1 MTVNLRLSL
10 AIFSLGFA
18 IEGAGALYSFAT
30 HSSQLP
36 GGTLLLFVSPAFTVL
51 GLLFLFIG
59 RHEWSELHR
68 RRVRHAHGAFGLVV
82 LLLILA
88 AAPVAYFGLVA
99 PPGDT
104 PPWAAFLFGGAVA
117 GFLFFSYVTYALV
130 VFHLVGGGGKA
141 AVGLAVLW
149 SAVIGAEVGAVLAG
163 QFGTF
168 LLAVRARSLSVAG
181 VAAPVSFELSLLFG
195 AYFLFLA
202 AFLDAHRR
210 VAGSQPTGAPPVM
223 PSGS

>member
-10 AIFSLGFA
+10 AIFSIGFA
-18 IEGAGALYSFAT
+18 IEGAGASYSLLT

-36 GGTLLLFVSPAFTVL
+36 GGGTLLFVSPAFTVL

-68 RRVRHAHGAFGLVV
+68 RRVRHAHATFGLVV
-82 LLLILA
+82 LFLAVA
-88 AAPVAYFGLVA
+88 AAPIAYFGEVA
-99 PPGDT
+99 PAGDT
-104 PPWAAFLFGGAVA
+104 PAWAPALFGAAIA
-117 GFLFFSYVTYALV
+117 GFLLFTYVTYALV
-130 VFHLVGGGGKA
+130 VFHLVGGGGKV
-141 AVGLAVLW
+141 AVGLAVVW
-149 SAVIGAEVGAVLAG
+149 SAVIGFEVGALLSG

-168 LLAVRARSLSVAG
+168 VLAVRNRSLSAAG
-181 VAAPVSFELSLLFG
+181 IAAPVSFELSLLFG

-210 VAGSQPTGAPPVM
+210 VAGSQMTGAPPVI

>member
-10 AIFSLGFA
+10 AIFSFGFA
-18 IEGAGALYSFAT
+18 VEGAGALYSLLT

-36 GGTLLLFVSPAFTVL
+36 GGGLLLFVSPAFTVV

-59 RHEWSELHR
+59 RHEWSALHR
-68 RRVRHAHGAFGLVV
+68 QRVRHAHRAFALV
-82 LLLILA
+82 LLLLLLA
-88 AAPVAYFGLVA
+88 AVPIAYFGLVA

-104 PPWAAFLFGGAVA
+104 PPWAAVLFGGAVA

-130 VFHLVGGGGKA
+130 VFHLVGGAGKT

-149 SAVIGAEVGAVLAG
+149 SAVIGIEVGAVLSG
-163 QFGTF
+163 QFGAF
-168 LLAVRARSLSVAG
+168 VLAVRDRSFSVAG

-210 VAGSQPTGAPPVM
+210 VAGSQLTGAPPVM
-223 PSGS
+223 PSGT